1 MRPQKRGVQ
10 QHKKCF
16 KYIETQ
22 HPKMSK
28 DELYDVLSSIYEEKY
43 SGSNEIVL
51 YYRMLIRSP
60 DSSQAKVLEAY
71 YKLLKF
77 WKVSD
82 QGRTPRL
89 IPEQNEETNEKIE
102 NRKGA
107 PSENKGIRLFTLL
120 TLKSTILR
128 TCTHEHRAV
137 NLLIVYIGI

>member
-1 MRPQKRGVQ
+1 
-10 QHKKCF
+10 
-16 KYIETQ
+16 
-22 HPKMSK
+22 MSK
-28 DELYDVLSSIYEEKY
+28 DNLYDVLKSIYEEKY
-43 SGSNEIVL
+43 SGSNKIVL